1 MNRYSRSSTTTMD
14 STNSATRPPGRLS
27 EERRKRLSVYE
38 LPQLSTALEP
48 REQAMKERDDAVI
61 RAEGIRAAEP
71 SASAAPL
78 HVWEK
83 MLLRRQH
90 IRRCISDLKGR
101 GTRPEKRV
109 FDELRSFNAELLT
122 MLLGYKFKIFCH
134 TPELMLREMLR
145 GIRFVESSPG
155 DHIWRE
161 DREAAHAYLVLARSK
176 EAQLRVVTGHRT
188 VAVLE
193 PASCAEP
200 MRKLHMSS
208 AVVTGGSTKAKV
220 LVAAIHIRKYLKPSR
235 QMNGSFQWQA
245 ILSSVRRSPP
255 FRE

>member
-1 MNRYSRSSTTTMD
+1 
-14 STNSATRPPGRLS
+14 
-27 EERRKRLSVYE
+27 
-38 LPQLSTALEP
+38 
-48 REQAMKERDDAVI
+48 MKERDDAAV
-61 RAEGIRAAEP
+61 RAEGIQEAEP
-71 SASAAPL
+71 SATAVPL

-90 IRRCISDLKGR
+90 IRRCISDLKSR

-145 GIRFVESSPG
+145 GIRFVEASSG

-188 VAVLE
+188 VAVLQ

-235 QMNGSFQWQA
+235 QMDGSFQWQA
-245 ILSSVRRSPP
+245 
-255 FRE
+255 